1 MTDCKEYKEFA
12 GKKLLV
18 LAGADVHI
26 KVVKAAQE
34 MGIYVIVTDYLPP
47 ESSPSKLVADEYW
60 DINIMEVD
68 RIVEKCRENKVD
80 GVLSFCI
87 DPAQIPYQRICEKL
101 GVPCFGTRHQFE
113 VLTNKRAFKD
123 YCKEHGVDVIPE
135 YSYEEVMSGKA
146 VFPVLVKPSD
156 SRGSRGQTVCHS
168 IGEVPG
174 AVEFAKS
181 ESSDGAFLIE
191 RYMGGMQD
199 MTFAYIVIDGNPYI
213 LKLGD
218 RYLGEVKDG
227 LDRQH
232 IATVLPSRNAELY
245 REKVEPK
252 VEGMIRS
259 LGIKFGAVFLQGFWE
274 DGHVYMYDPGMRFPG
289 GDFDIVLR
297 KATGF
302 DNMKAFVRF
311 AMTGDAASC
320 FGDPVGA
327 YKLNGHICFILS
339 IAVRPGR
346 IAVYEGLD
354 VMAADP
360 RVFSVSKR
368 ASIGDVI
375 PASGDLKQRVAEFVA
390 YLPDTDAIQDFLT
403 FVYSNVVVLDD
414 EGNDMIVSK
423 PMQLIKKDI

>member
-1 MTDCKEYKEFA
+1 MIENQKYKEFE

-68 RIVEKCRENKVD
+68 RIVEKCREAGVD

-87 DPAQIPYQRICEKL
+87 DPAQVPYQRICEKL
-101 GVPCFGTRHQFE
+101 GVPCFGTRRQFE

-123 YCKEHGVDVIPE
+123 FCIEHGVDVIPE
-135 YSYEEVMSGKA
+135 YSYDEVMSGKA

-168 IGEVPG
+168 ADEIPE

-181 ESSDGAFLIE
+181 ESGDGAYLIE

-199 MTFAYIVIDGNPYI
+199 MSFAYIVVDGNPYI

-218 RYLGEVKDG
+218 RYLGEVEDG

-245 REKVEPK
+245 REKVEPL
-252 VEGMIRS
+252 VAGMIKA
-259 LGIKFGAVFLQGFWE
+259 LGVRFGAVFLQGFWE
-274 DGHVYMYDPGMRFPG
+274 DGRVYMYDPGMRFPG
-289 GDFDIVLR
+289 GDFDIVLK

-302 DNMKAFVRF
+302 DNMKSFVRF
-311 AMTGDAASC
+311 AMTGDVTSC
-320 FGDPVGA
+320 FGEPEGA
-327 YKLNGHICFILS
+327 YRLNGHTCFILS
-339 IAVRPGR
+339 IAVRPGK
-346 IAVYEGLD
+346 IEVYEGLD
-354 VMAADP
+354 AIAADP

-368 ASIGDVI
+368 ASVGDVI

-390 YLPDTDAIQDFLT
+390 YLPSVESIPDFLS
-403 FVYSNVVVLDD
+403 FVYSNVVVLDS

-423 PMQLIKKDI
+423 PMQLMKNNK